1 MTAEGDEKTLLQ
13 GVEQRYFSEG
23 GRKLPAFF
31 VRDGEFL
38 AGVATAGAK
47 DAAAVCR
54 SHAGAEAVLVNTLA
68 LRGLERSFHDISF
81 LLFAKGT
88 AKVVNQSETNKF

>member
-1 MTAEGDEKTLLQ
+1 MCTKKRCSTR
-13 GVEQRYFSEG
+13 EQRYFSEV
-23 GRKLPAFF
+23 GRKLPA
-31 VRDGEFL
+31 VLVGDGEFL
-38 AGVATAGAK
+38 AGVATAGAE

-88 AKVVNQSETNKF
+88 AKVVKDF

>member
-1 MTAEGDEKTLLQ
+1 M
-13 GVEQRYFSEG
+13 EQRYFSEV
-23 GRKLPAFF
+23 GRKLPA
-31 VRDGEFL
+31 VLVGDGEFL
-38 AGVATAGAK
+38 AGVATAGAEY
-47 DAAAVCR
+47 AAAVCR

-88 AKVVNQSETNKF
+88 AKIVILIELANFNCYFSNL